1 MLHCDASDVALG
13 AELSQGGKPV
23 AYFSKKL
30 TPTEARY
37 HVTDRELMAIYAA
50 CMKWCQYLHGN
61 RCTVYTDHKALTYIY
76 TQPHLNFRQ
85 ARWLE
90 RLAEIDLHIVYKPGI
105 ANVSADVL
113 SRFGYAVE
121 GDTKG

>member
-30 TPTEARY
+30 TPTETRY

-50 CMKWCQYLHGN
+50 CMKRHQYLHVGLIQ
-61 RCTVYTDHKALTYIY
+61 R
-76 TQPHLNFRQ
+76 QFR
-85 ARWLE
+85 
-90 RLAEIDLHIVYKPGI
+90 RLGI
-105 ANVSADVL
+105 L
-113 SRFGYAVE
+113 SSF
-121 GDTKG
+121 

>member
-30 TPTEARY
+30 TPTETRY
-37 HVTDRELMAIYAA
+37 HVTDCELNAIYAA
-50 CMKWCQYLHGN
+50 CMKWRQYLHGN
-61 RCTVYTDHKALTYIY
+61 KCTVYTDHKALTYIY
-76 TQPHLNFRQ
+76 TQPHLNSRQ

-90 RLAEIDLHIVYKPGI
+90 RLAELDLSIVYKPGVD
-105 ANVSADVL
+105 NVCADVL
-113 SRFGYAVE
+113 SRFG
-121 GDTKG
+121 